1 MHLRAR
7 LALIALLLMLVPT
20 ITLSIISIDSR
31 IATMIDDM
39 SRSTDFMIAQ
49 IFEEVRLALSQSDG
63 DVATALRSSEPVRKL
78 LDSTVAF
85 GPAVVAASIVAN
97 DGTVIVAAN
106 GDGEGKPALSL
117 PSRQGTGG
125 AGFAMAA
132 VHLAAQSSDGE
143 GLRGAA
149 PRGYQR

>member
-20 ITLSIISIDSR
+20 IALSIISIDSR

-63 DVATALRSSEPVRKL
+63 DVATALRSSE
-78 LDSTVAF
+78 A
-85 GPAVVAASIVAN
+85 GAQAARF
-97 DGTVIVAAN
+97 DGCIRSGSGGGV
-106 GDGEGKPALSL
+106 DR
-117 PSRQGTGG
+117 RQ
-125 AGFAMAA
+125 
-132 VHLAAQSSDGE
+132 
-143 GLRGAA
+143 
-149 PRGYQR
+149 